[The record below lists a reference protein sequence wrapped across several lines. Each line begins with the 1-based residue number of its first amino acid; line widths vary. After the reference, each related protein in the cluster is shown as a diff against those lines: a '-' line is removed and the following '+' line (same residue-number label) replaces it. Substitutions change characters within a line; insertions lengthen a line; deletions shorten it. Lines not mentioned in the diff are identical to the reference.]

1 MRSCPFY
8 VEEEHTGLGMGK
20 ALYHALMELLKPQNV
35 KMPHALI
42 TSPNERS
49 EALHL
54 GMGFRLG
61 KASTVKPVI
70 KWENGLM
77 FPVL

>member
-1 MRSCPFY
+1 
-8 VEEEHTGLGMGK
+8 MGK
-20 ALYHALMELLKPQNV
+20 ALYHALMEILKLQNV
-35 KMPHALI
+35 KNAYALV

-54 GMGFRLG
+54 GMASGW
-61 KASTVKPVI
+61 KASTAKPVI